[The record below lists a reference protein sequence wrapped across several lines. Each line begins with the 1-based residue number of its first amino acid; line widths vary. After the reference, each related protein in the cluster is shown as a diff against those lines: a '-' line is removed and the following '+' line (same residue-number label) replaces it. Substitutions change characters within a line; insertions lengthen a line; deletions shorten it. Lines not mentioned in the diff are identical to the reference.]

1 MFYLGEYDEDEAA
14 DIRSLLS
21 DAGIRVELK
30 PYLVMDSNEESCLRG
45 KYSRVKELAGDLTE
59 FDHYLSLIK
68 RALSQSSTKEEF
80 DELFLRELD
89 PQMMET
95 RDKILALGVCDEE
108 SLDETSEKSTG
119 EATEDATEDA
129 SEEAE
134 SLDFEADAWL
144 KFMLSSGK
152 AQSFAQ
158 SVLSLN
164 EIVVGEPI
172 GEKLDDPLLEIP
184 ADPGD
189 FDTEPDELVL
199 NADYYLSRS
208 IGLYVDEFT
217 APLVSDMDEEFID
230 MYPDEYQQISAL
242 GLLIEKLATPPSDKK
257 MSLDEFIESCM
268 LRKDEHD
275 VNLMVDGRDVFME
288 LIRILER
295 GDVLKSKGDKI
306 KWKK

>member
-1 MFYLGEYDEDEAA
+1 MFFLGEYDEDEAA
-14 DIRSLLS
+14 NIRTFLS

-30 PYLVMDSNEESCLRG
+30 PYLVMDSDEQFCLRG
-45 KYSRVKELAGDLTE
+45 RYSRLKEMAEDISDYE
-59 FDHYLSLIK
+59 HDLSLIK
-68 RALSQSSTKEEF
+68 SALSQSSTPEEF
-80 DELFLRELD
+80 DELFLKELD
-89 PQMMET
+89 PTMMKI
-95 RDKILALGVCDEE
+95 RDEILAQCEGDEIESPEELSEE
-108 SLDETSEKSTG
+108 SSEENSEDTSE
-119 EATEDATEDA
+119 E
-129 SEEAE
+129 SEP
-134 SLDFEADAWL
+134 LDFNVDAWL
-144 KFMLSSGK
+144 NYLLRSGK
-152 AQSFAQ
+152 AQSFAH

-164 EIVVGEPI
+164 GIIVGEPI
-172 GEKLDDPLLEIP
+172 GDKLDDPLLEIP

-242 GLLIEKLATPPSDKK
+242 GLLIEKLATPPSDMK

-275 VNLMVDGRDVFME
+275 VRLMVDGRDVFME

>member
-1 MFYLGEYDEDEAA
+1 
-14 DIRSLLS
+14 
-21 DAGIRVELK
+21 
-30 PYLVMDSNEESCLRG
+30 
-45 KYSRVKELAGDLTE
+45 
-59 FDHYLSLIK
+59 
-68 RALSQSSTKEEF
+68 
-80 DELFLRELD
+80 
-89 PQMMET
+89 
-95 RDKILALGVCDEE
+95 
-108 SLDETSEKSTG
+108 
-119 EATEDATEDA
+119 
-129 SEEAE
+129 
-134 SLDFEADAWL
+134 
-144 KFMLSSGK
+144 
-152 AQSFAQ
+152 
-158 SVLSLN
+158 
-164 EIVVGEPI
+164 VGEPI
-172 GEKLDDPLLEIP
+172 GDKLDDPLLEIP

-199 NADYYLSRS
+199 KADYYLSRS

-242 GLLIEKLATPPSDKK
+242 GLLIEKLATPPSDMK

-275 VNLMVDGRDVFME
+275 VRLMVDGRDVFME